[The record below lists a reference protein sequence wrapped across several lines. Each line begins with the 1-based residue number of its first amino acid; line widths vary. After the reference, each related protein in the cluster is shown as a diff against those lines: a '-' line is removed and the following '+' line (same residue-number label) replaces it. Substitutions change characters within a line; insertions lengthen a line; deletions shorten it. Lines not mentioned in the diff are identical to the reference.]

1 MRIPTRSREAFDCDK
16 VGKVLCKAYKYQ
28 DLDGEKI
35 VKSGWGPYIIA
46 AIVGVVICLCA
57 GFFVW
62 KRRVNASK
70 GAIPDA
76 RCEHAQ
82 FFCG

>member
-1 MRIPTRSREAFDCDK
+1 MT
-16 VGKVLCKAYKYQ
+16 
-28 DLDGEKI
+28 GEKI

-62 KRRVNASK
+62 KRRVNSEQKEQYQMQDVSTLNFSLDSLNMGVGKKASRYEPLV
-70 GAIPDA
+70 GGDDGL
-76 RCEHAQ
+76 R
-82 FFCG
+82 